1 MADLTPDIE
10 TVENSRMS
18 PIRAPMENIGDIT
31 TATPTPDVQ
40 SSTVIK
46 IERAEEAYKAYEGHD
61 QEKPAR
67 AEVWGWYLYG
77 FCSYFVHE
85 VMIPIVF
92 PLIISQIMSLPP
104 DPVQGWDR
112 SSSGLVCGQKEMK
125 L

>member
-112 SSSGLVCGQKEMK
+112 SSSWLVCGQKEMK